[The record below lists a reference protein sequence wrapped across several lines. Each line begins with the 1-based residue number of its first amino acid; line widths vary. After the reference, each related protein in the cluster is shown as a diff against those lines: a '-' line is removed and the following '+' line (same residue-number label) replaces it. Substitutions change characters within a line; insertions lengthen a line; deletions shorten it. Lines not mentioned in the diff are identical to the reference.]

1 MAERDLNRDPNLEW
15 LGYVQPVG
23 LVLSPA
29 VLDRYGLVPEEQTRA
44 DGEAVAACLASE
56 DETRALADPWAFFSR
71 ILGWREHQVAG
82 LPNGTPL
89 PDGLSVA
96 IDEADTV
103 LEPHWAV
110 IDPEGRPTLLVRIEE
125 PGVAPDQRG
134 ALAGWEA
141 TPHQR
146 FERLLRENE
155 AGVRAGILL
164 TDDQLRLVYAPKG
177 ETSGWLS
184 FPLRALATVAGRPM
198 LGGLKL
204 ALNAFRLH
212 NDTPERRLPAL
223 LKQSRDAQAEVSA
236 KLAEQVLGS
245 LHQLLR
251 GLYAADEARIAK
263 LAKEQPDHLYG
274 GLLTV
279 LLRLVFLLYA
289 EDRGLIPSATDEEAR
304 RLYDQGYGV
313 RALHAKLTADAAR
326 YPDTMEE
333 RRGAWAR
340 LLVLFRLVHKGG
352 GGGFIMGRGGDLFDP
367 ALYPFLLGQDTPEDR
382 IAPAAVSDGTILGV
396 LDKLLVL
403 DGERLSYRTL
413 DVEQIGSVYETVMGF
428 TVETMKGPALA
439 LRGGK
444 NDKVPVFVDLAELAA
459 LKGSERQKRLKDS
472 YDVKLPDRIAKAV
485 AAAKTQA
492 ELEAALK
499 SRVDERA
506 SPGGTLARPGAPL
519 LQPTDER
526 RRTGSHYT
534 PRTLTEPIVRHALEP
549 AFERLGPDAK
559 PQDVLAL
566 KVCDPAMGSGAFLVE
581 ACRQLAARLVKAW
594 TRWPE
599 TRPRIP
605 DDEDEELHARRL
617 VAQRCL
623 YGVDKNPR
631 AVELAKLSLW
641 LATLAREHEFTFLD
655 HALKCG
661 DSLVGLTKDQI
672 AATHWDAEKPGLP
685 LFRKFVADRVA
696 EAERARGEIQ
706 SAPDDTRRIVLEQ
719 KHKQVERSVE
729 HVRVLGD
736 AVLSAFFA
744 EDKAKAREKRRATIE
759 SWVSGI
765 GEAKWENL
773 RAAAASLRT
782 GEHPVRPFHWQIE
795 FPEVFDPKRRD
806 GNPGFDAIVGNPPFA
821 GKNTI
826 IAGNRDRYLPWLQRL
841 HAGAHGNADL
851 VAHFFRRAFGLLRR
865 DGTFGLIATNTIGQG
880 DTRATG
886 LAAILGEGGAI
897 ARAVRRL
904 KWPGEAAVV
913 VSVVHVAKGEV
924 RAPVLDGRPVS
935 RISAYLVEGELDH
948 APERLAANAKK
959 AFQGSIVLGMG
970 FTFDDAA
977 AAKGEAESLE
987 TMRALIEK
995 DRRNAERI
1003 FPYIGGEEV
1012 NTSPTHAHHRHVIDF
1027 ADFPLRRD
1035 PSLPS
1040 WFLNVGTE
1048 ACEKRRQQWLR
1059 DGIVPGDY
1067 PDPVAADWPDLLEI
1081 VERFVKP
1088 ERLKIKDKVGKA
1100 IWWRFLRRRDR
1111 LYRAI
1116 APLERVLVCSRIG
1129 NAFAFTFL
1137 PRRMVY
1143 NEKTVLFAWETS
1155 ASLAVMS
1162 ARVHETWARFL
1173 SSTLKDD
1180 LQYTPSDCFETFPF
1194 PKGFETDPAL
1204 EAAGRA
1210 YHDHRAQL
1218 MLARN
1223 EGMTKTYNRFHDPDE
1238 QSEDI
1243 VRLRELHAEMDRA
1256 VLRAYAACAATD
1268 AERQAWEDLAERAQ
1282 AVFLERPADENGR
1295 GHRPGEPEDDHTYQG
1310 RLFWPSDFR
1319 DEVLAR
1325 LLALNAERHAEEVR
1339 LGIAPGMKGEA
1350 GGAEAEN
1357 EDEVENEAAK

>member
-1 MAERDLNRDPNLEW
+1 MAIVDPNLEW

-29 VLDRYGLVPEEQTRA
+29 ILDRYGLVPEEQTRA
-44 DGEAVAACLASE
+44 DGDAVAACLTPEGEA
-56 DETRALADPWAFFSR
+56 RALTDPWSFFSQ

-82 LPNGTPL
+82 LGHDPEKWPPVFGKDHAPTKKSNGQPL

-103 LEPHWAV
+103 LEPHWTA
-110 IDPEGRPTLLVRIEE
+110 IDPEGWPTLLVRIEE
-125 PGVAPDQRG
+125 LGVVPDQRG

-155 AGVRAGILL
+155 PGVRAGILL

-251 GLYAADEARIAK
+251 GLHAADEARIAG

-289 EDRGLIPSATDEEAR
+289 EDRGLIPSAIDEQAR

-367 ALYPFLLGQDTPEDR
+367 TIYPFLMGQDAPGDR
-382 IAPAAVSDGTILGV
+382 IAPAAVSDGCILGV

-428 TVETMKGPALA
+428 TVETMGGPALA

-472 YDVKLPDRIAKAV
+472 YDVKLPDKVAKAV
-485 AAAKTQA
+485 GAAKTQG

-506 SPGGTLARPGAPL
+506 SPGAMLSAPGMPL

-549 AFERLGPDAK
+549 AFEQLGPD
-559 PQDVLAL
+559 PTPEEVLAL

-581 ACRQLAARLVKAW
+581 ACRQLAAWLVKAW
-594 TRWPE
+594 TRWPQ

-605 DDEDEELHARRL
+605 DDEDEELHAKRL

-661 DSLVGLTKDQI
+661 DSLVGLTKAQV
-672 AATHWDAEKPGLP
+672 AATHWDTSKPPTFVGKL
-685 LFRKFVADRVA
+685 VADHLR
-696 EAERARGEIQ
+696 EAERGREHIQTQAEWATEAELRSQLKAVDAKLEVARLI
-706 SAPDDTRRIVLEQ
+706 
-719 KHKQVERSVE
+719 
-729 HVRVLGD
+729 GD
-736 AVLSAFFA
+736 GVIAAFF
-744 EDKAKAREKRRATIE
+744 
-759 SWVSGI
+759 S
-765 GEAKWENL
+765 EAKPKKRIEALVEFQKLVQNQLGL
-773 RAAAASLRT
+773 REWAEKAASFSSSLQT
-782 GEHPVRPFHWQIE
+782 GEHPLRPFHWAID
-795 FPEVFDPKRRD
+795 FPEMFKRE
-806 GNPGFDAIVGNPPFA
+806 NPGFDAIVGNPPFLGGSRISA
-821 GKNTI
+821 TNGS
-826 IAGNRDRYLPWLQRL
+826 AYLDWLL
-841 HAGAHGNADL
+841 NAHDGAHGNADL
-851 VAHFFRRAFGLLRR
+851 VAHFFRRAFSLLKTV
-865 DGTFGLIATNTIGQG
+865 GVLGFVATNTIGQG
-880 DTRATG
+880 DTRDTG
-886 LAAILGEGGAI
+886 LATIVEQGGAI
-897 ARAVRRL
+897 RRAIRRL

-913 VSVVHVAKGEV
+913 VSVVHVEKGGAV
-924 RAPVLDGRPVS
+924 QSPILDGRQVR
-935 RISAYLVEGELDH
+935 RISAFLGAGDLDRAPKQLV
-948 APERLAANAKK
+948 ANKSK
-959 AFQGSIVLGMG
+959 AFNGTKIYGQG
-970 FTFDDAA
+970 FTFDDMAA
-977 AAKGEAESLE
+977 SKDEAESLE
-987 TMRALIEK
+987 TMHNLIAQNP
-995 DRRNAERI
+995 RNAERI

-1012 NTSPTHAHHRHVIDF
+1012 TTSPTHLHHRYVIDF
-1027 ADFPLRRD
+1027 AGLPLRRD
-1035 PSLPS
+1035 QTLPRWDALNESEQEDCLREGVVPS
-1040 WFLNVGTE
+1040 
-1048 ACEKRRQQWLR
+1048 
-1059 DGIVPGDY
+1059 DY
-1067 PDPVAADWPDLLEI
+1067 PEPVAADWPSLLEI
-1081 VERFVKP
+1081 VERRVKP
-1088 ERLKIKDKVGKA
+1088 QRLRLGNNSVDRQRKKY
-1100 IWWRFLRRRDR
+1100 WWRYGAAARSLYDTIASLDCVLANSSKATPHHAFAR
-1111 LYRAI
+1111 LPAGRIYSQNLNVFAQDGS
-1116 APLERVLVCSRIG
+1116 AALSVMQSRI
-1129 NAFAFTFL
+1129 
-1137 PRRMVY
+1137 
-1143 NEKTVLFAWETS
+1143 
-1155 ASLAVMS
+1155 
-1162 ARVHETWARFL
+1162 HEVWARFFG
-1173 SSTLKDD
+1173 TTMKDD
-1180 LQYTPSDCFETFPF
+1180 FTYVKDDCFETFPF
-1194 PKGFETDPAL
+1194 PDSLETSPAL

-1210 YHDHRAQL
+1210 YHDHRAAL
-1218 MLARN
+1218 MVARN

-1238 QSEDI
+1238 RGEDI
-1243 VRLRELHAEMDRA
+1243 VRLRALHAEMDRA
-1256 VLRAYAACAATD
+1256 VLRAYGWD
-1268 AERQAWEDLAERAQ
+1268 DLAERAEPI
-1282 AVFLERPADENGR
+1282 FLDETN
-1295 GHRPGEPEDDHTYQG
+1295 EDDHTYQG
-1310 RLFWPSDFR
+1310 RLFWPSAFR

-1339 LGIAPGMKGEA
+1339 LGIAPGA
-1350 GGAEAEN
+1350 TRN
-1357 EDEVENEAAK
+1357 DDESDGPGDKDHG

>member
-1 MAERDLNRDPNLEW
+1 MAQGDPNRDPNLEW

-29 VLDRYGLVPEEQTRA
+29 VLDRYGLLPEEQTRA
-44 DGEAVAACLASE
+44 DGEAVAACLAPEGEARS
-56 DETRALADPWAFFSR
+56 LADPWTFFSH

-82 LPNGTPL
+82 LPNSKHL

-125 PGVAPDQRG
+125 PGIAPDQRG
-134 ALAGWEA
+134 ALVGWEA

-146 FERLLRENE
+146 FERLLRENA
-155 AGVRAGILL
+155 AGVRAGIPL

-251 GLYAADEARIAK
+251 GLYAAGEARIAR
-263 LAKEQPDHLYG
+263 LAKERPDHLYG

-326 YPDTMEE
+326 HPDTMEE

-367 ALYPFLLGQDTPEDR
+367 AIYPFLLGQDSATDR
-382 IAPAAVSDGTILGV
+382 IAPAPVSDGTILGV

-428 TVETMKGPALA
+428 TVETMRGPALA

-459 LKGSERQKRLKDS
+459 LKGSERQKRLKDA
-472 YDVKLPDRIAKAV
+472 YDVKLPDKVAKAV

-499 SRVDERA
+499 PRADERA
-506 SPGGTLARPGAPL
+506 SPGAMLAAAGAPL

-534 PRTLTEPIVRHALEP
+534 PRDLTNPIVEHALEP

-559 PQDVLAL
+559 PDDVLAL

-594 TRWPE
+594 TRWPQ

-617 VAQRCL
+617 AAQRCL

-661 DSLVGLTKDQI
+661 DSLVGLDDRQI
-672 AATHWDAEKPGLP
+672 AAMHWDTSKPGLP

-696 EAERARGEIQ
+696 EATKARAEIQ
-706 SAPDDTRRIVLEQ
+706 SAPDDTRRVVLEQ
-719 KHKQVERSVE
+719 KHKQVEKSVE

-736 AVLSAFFA
+736 AVISAFFA
-744 EDKAKAREKRRATIE
+744 EDKPKAREKRRATIE
-759 SWVSGI
+759 SWVTGA
-765 GEAKWENL
+765 GEAKWDEL
-773 RAAAASLRT
+773 RAAAASLRV
-782 GEHPVRPFHWQIE
+782 GEHPLRPFH
-795 FPEVFDPKRRD
+795 
-806 GNPGFDAIVGNPPFA
+806 
-821 GKNTI
+821 
-826 IAGNRDRYLPWLQRL
+826 
-841 HAGAHGNADL
+841 
-851 VAHFFRRAFGLLRR
+851 
-865 DGTFGLIATNTIGQG
+865 
-880 DTRATG
+880 
-886 LAAILGEGGAI
+886 
-897 ARAVRRL
+897 
-904 KWPGEAAVV
+904 
-913 VSVVHVAKGEV
+913 
-924 RAPVLDGRPVS
+924 
-935 RISAYLVEGELDH
+935 
-948 APERLAANAKK
+948 
-959 AFQGSIVLGMG
+959 
-970 FTFDDAA
+970 
-977 AAKGEAESLE
+977 
-987 TMRALIEK
+987 
-995 DRRNAERI
+995 
-1003 FPYIGGEEV
+1003 
-1012 NTSPTHAHHRHVIDF
+1012 
-1027 ADFPLRRD
+1027 
-1035 PSLPS
+1035 
-1040 WFLNVGTE
+1040 
-1048 ACEKRRQQWLR
+1048 
-1059 DGIVPGDY
+1059 
-1067 PDPVAADWPDLLEI
+1067 
-1081 VERFVKP
+1081 
-1088 ERLKIKDKVGKA
+1088 
-1100 IWWRFLRRRDR
+1100 
-1111 LYRAI
+1111 
-1116 APLERVLVCSRIG
+1116 
-1129 NAFAFTFL
+1129 
-1137 PRRMVY
+1137 
-1143 NEKTVLFAWETS
+1143 
-1155 ASLAVMS
+1155 
-1162 ARVHETWARFL
+1162 
-1173 SSTLKDD
+1173 
-1180 LQYTPSDCFETFPF
+1180 
-1194 PKGFETDPAL
+1194 
-1204 EAAGRA
+1204 
-1210 YHDHRAQL
+1210 
-1218 MLARN
+1218 
-1223 EGMTKTYNRFHDPDE
+1223 
-1238 QSEDI
+1238 
-1243 VRLRELHAEMDRA
+1243 
-1256 VLRAYAACAATD
+1256 
-1268 AERQAWEDLAERAQ
+1268 
-1282 AVFLERPADENGR
+1282 
-1295 GHRPGEPEDDHTYQG
+1295 
-1310 RLFWPSDFR
+1310 
-1319 DEVLAR
+1319 
-1325 LLALNAERHAEEVR
+1325 
-1339 LGIAPGMKGEA
+1339 
-1350 GGAEAEN
+1350 
-1357 EDEVENEAAK
+1357 